1 MFPDDL
7 ATGIN
12 DPYRGTV
19 MAKERQLNVPDL
31 GVLAAMAKSDAEG
44 QKRFAPLLEYL
55 SGGQPT
61 LGQDPGSDPRPAKT
75 GRTCAHRV
83 SH

>member
-12 DPYRGTV
+12 DPYGGTV

-31 GVLAAMAKSDAEG
+31 GVLVAMAKSDAEG
-44 QKRFAPLLEYL
+44 QKRFAPFWNIYLADNPL
-55 SGGQPT
+55 SGKPRGQIHGLQK
-61 LGQDPGSDPRPAKT
+61 LG
-75 GRTCAHRV
+75 GRVYTE
-83 SH
+83 